1 MTEIFIER
9 NKSLLR
15 IAIKENGILNECF
28 VEEDSKMP
36 KVGEIYKG
44 RVKNI
49 VGSINSIFVDIGL
62 EKEAYMYFSNE
73 IKAKGIKKGD
83 EILVEILKEP
93 LGNKGAKVTQNISV
107 PGRFMVITKEESGIR
122 FSKRIENEEDK
133 LRIIKIINKVNDYG
147 ITIRTEAVEATNEDL
162 LEEKN
167 NLLNEINALENK
179 VKYST
184 NLGKAYG
191 ENLILNKVLRK
202 NIDKSCKVI
211 VDNEDDFEE
220 INNYIQD
227 KSNITLEKY
236 EGYRNL
242 FEIYGIEKEIIKLRH
257 KKVSLNCGGNIVIDK
272 TEAMYVIDI
281 NTAKNTK
288 GKSFNKTILETNLE
302 AAKEI
307 GRQIRLRNLAG
318 IIVIDFI
325 DMRDYSQKA
334 VVMEGLRNSLSE
346 DKGNVK
352 VFPFTELDLVQISR
366 KRVGKSI
373 YEYLEEPCLRCHKE
387 GYVLKLSYIEG
398 LIRNHIKR
406 VEKENAITDFYI
418 ELDKNYK
425 EMVEGDILSFLTN
438 INGIDKEIYLNF
450 VDDIEGYKIETLIFN
465 SQKENIQNY
474 KINHIEKC

>member
-1 MTEIFIER
+1 MIEIFIER

-15 IAIKENGILNECF
+15 VAIKENGVLNECF
-28 VEEDSKMP
+28 VEEDSEMP

-49 VGSINSIFVDIGL
+49 LGSINSIFVDIGL

-73 IKAKGIKKGD
+73 IRAKGIKKGD

-93 LGNKGAKVTQNISV
+93 LGNKGAKVTKNISIA
-107 PGRFMVITKEESGIR
+107 GRFMVITKDDSGIK
-122 FSKRIENEEDK
+122 FSRRIENEEDK
-133 LRIIKIINKVNDYG
+133 LRIIKTINTVKGYG
-147 ITIRTEAVEATNEDL
+147 ITIRTEATEATEEEL

-167 NLLNEINALENK
+167 NIIKEIESLENK
-179 VKYST
+179 LKYST

-191 ENLILNKVLRK
+191 ENVILNKVLRRNLEK
-202 NIDKSCKVI
+202 GCKII
-211 VDNEDDFEE
+211 VDNEEDFEE
-220 INNYIQD
+220 INSYIQD
-227 KSNITLEKY
+227 QSDITLEKY

-242 FEIYGIEKEIIKLRH
+242 FDIYGIEKEIIKLRH

-281 NTAKNTK
+281 NTAKNIK

-334 VVMEGLRNSLSE
+334 MVMEELKKSLSE
-346 DKGNVK
+346 DKGNVRI
-352 VFPFTELDLVQISR
+352 FPFTDLDLVQISR

-398 LIRNHIKR
+398 LLKNHIIR
-406 VEKENAITDFYI
+406 VEKENNIKAFYI

-425 EMVEGDILSFLTN
+425 EMVEGDIFTFLTN
-438 INGIDKEIYLNF
+438 INGLDKEIYLNF

-465 SQKENIQNY
+465 SQKENIENY
-474 KINHIEKC
+474 KINHVEKC